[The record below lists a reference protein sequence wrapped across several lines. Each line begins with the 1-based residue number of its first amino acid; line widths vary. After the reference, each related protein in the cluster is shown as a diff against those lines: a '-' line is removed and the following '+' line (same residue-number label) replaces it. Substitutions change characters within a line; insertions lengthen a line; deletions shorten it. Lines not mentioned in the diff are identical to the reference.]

1 MLGAVHAGERRSMNL
16 KRSTSEGHE
25 TRCAWC
31 HEDVSSL
38 PRDETAHL
46 LVGVRDEIGLEES
59 RGSFIDFPF
68 EPRDRSIPAYV
79 ERLDARL
86 DASRTAY
93 NLVFLLCGTKCTQAL
108 GDRLKAD
115 ENVLSIESWPQ
126 LGNGESGE
134 EAIWNR
140 ASSIE
145 PSADGIYIIVKLFGS
160 YTCSRSMEDTL
171 AAHALGE
178 KLGLDRYL
186 VDLEECRN
194 TDSIVANYEFAKKNM
209 MEEPGFNKRA
219 IVALLVSPDD
229 HSHDFVE
236 TVSRNAG
243 LSVRIFRDRNSA
255 EEYLLKGE

>member
-1 MLGAVHAGERRSMNL
+1 MKL
-16 KRSTSEGHE
+16 KPSIFEGHD

-31 HEDVSSL
+31 NEDVSSL
-38 PRDETAHL
+38 PPEETAHL
-46 LVGVRDEIGLEES
+46 LVGVRSELGLDES
-59 RGSFIDFPF
+59 RGSFVELPV
-68 EPRDRSIPAYV
+68 EPSGRSIPAYA

-86 DASRTAY
+86 DGAQTAY
-93 NLVFLLCGTKCTQAL
+93 NLVFLMCSAPCTLAL
-108 GDRLKAD
+108 GERLKDD
-115 ENVLSIESWPQ
+115 ENVLSLECWSPRTHR
-126 LGNGESGE
+126 GDRGER
-134 EAIWNR
+134 AVWNR
-140 ASSIE
+140 ASSMG
-145 PSADGIYIIVKLFGS
+145 PSADKTHVVVKAFGS
-160 YTCSRSMEDTL
+160 YTCERSMEDTL